1 MYRMLTN
8 YPCDARAMTIMNT
21 LPIVYVIDDDISV
34 RESLEMVIRSAGWQ
48 PELFQSA
55 SDFLSR
61 PKAFV
66 PHCLILDVNL
76 PGLSGLELQK
86 LLAENRDEMPIIF
99 ITGFGNVPMAVRA
112 IKAGADEFLTKPFSN
127 AVLIEAIRIALE
139 KSAAFAA
146 MEAEIETLRER
157 YSSLT
162 NRERD
167 VLHPVVAGKLN
178 KQVAFELGIS
188 EITVKAHR
196 AQMMRKMNARSLPD
210 LVNMVAKLAADGF
223 L

>member
-1 MYRMLTN
+1 
-8 YPCDARAMTIMNT
+8 MTMMST

-61 PKAFV
+61 PKALV

-86 LLAENRDEMPIIF
+86 LLSENRHEMPIIF

-127 AVLIEAIRIALE
+127 AVLIDAIGAALE

-146 MEAEIETLRER
+146 MEAEMETLRER
-157 YSSLT
+157 YGSLT

-167 VLHPVVAGKLN
+167 VLRPVVAGKLN

-210 LVNMVAKLAADGF
+210 LVTMVAKLTEDGF

>member
-1 MYRMLTN
+1 M
-8 YPCDARAMTIMNT
+8 MNT

-34 RESLEMVIRSAGWQ
+34 REALEMMIRSAGWQ
-48 PELFQSA
+48 PQLFQSA
-55 SDFLSR
+55 GDFLLR

-66 PHCLILDVNL
+66 PHCLILDVKL

-86 LLAENRDEMPIIF
+86 LLSENRDEMPIIF

-127 AVLIEAIRIALE
+127 TVLIEAIRVALE
-139 KSAAFAA
+139 KSARFAA

-167 VLHPVVAGKLN
+167 VLRPVVAGKLN
-178 KQVAFELGIS
+178 KQVAFDLGIS

-210 LVNMVAKLAADGF
+210 LVTMVAKLTEDGF